1 LISDLLTKEDLGI
14 IQIRIRENIKILS
27 NFKQLRDEHK
37 SRQDYLDELKND
49 LCSAYDYNKDL
60 IELILDLFPPSEA
73 FDFIE
78 ANEN

>member
-1 LISDLLTKEDLGI
+1 MRLKETV
-14 IQIRIRENIKILS
+14 KVLS
-27 NFKQLRDEHK
+27 NFKDLRDDTR

-49 LCSAYDYNKDL
+49 LCAAYDYNHDL

-73 FDFIE
+73 LEFIE